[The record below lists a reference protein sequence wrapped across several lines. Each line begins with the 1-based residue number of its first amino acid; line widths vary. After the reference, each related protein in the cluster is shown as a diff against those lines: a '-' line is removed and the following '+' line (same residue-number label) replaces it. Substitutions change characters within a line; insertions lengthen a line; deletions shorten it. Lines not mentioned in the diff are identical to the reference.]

1 MKVSVFGLG
10 YIGSV
15 CVAGILHRCSAVYIV
30 ETDLEKLEAVGAKKF
45 PFPEPEVADRI
56 NKADNIIVSYSR
68 DELFTADAVLI
79 CLPTEPKE
87 RNKLDLKL
95 VLDTLDEL
103 SEEGYEG
110 EVIIRSTLD
119 LSSAEILATYSSL
132 NIFVVPEFLREG
144 SALSDFEDVE
154 CLVVGKEFSTK
165 SSKFVSQCLTPF
177 SKTMVET
184 NIASAIFTKLLNNSW
199 HALKVVFANEWS
211 SMAYNLGDVNAAD
224 VHQAFVADKRLNIS
238 NAYLRPG
245 GPYGGPCLTK
255 DIAAFSALSEPTRPS
270 LFTQAI
276 KYNNWHLE
284 QLALA
289 CNEKL
294 EEIASDEFSFDT
306 LEFKRNTND
315 ERHSPIWRIISML
328 ENQYGKKYVP
338 FTIGETVSCF
348 CGRSLMDHGVVK
360 TVK

>member
-15 CVAGILHRCSAVYIV
+15 CVAGILRRCDEVLIV
-30 ETDLEKLEAVGAKKF
+30 ETDLEKIESVRTKKF
-45 PFPEPEVADRI
+45 SFPEVEVADRI
-56 NKADNIIVSYSR
+56 NKADNVFVDYSR
-68 DELFTADAVLI
+68 DELFASDAILI
-79 CLPTEPKE
+79 CLPTEPKDGN
-87 RNKLDLKL
+87 RLNLKL
-95 VLDTLDEL
+95 VLDTLDEITAKN
-103 SEEGYEG
+103 YEG

-119 LSSAEILATYSSL
+119 LSSTEILSTYSSL

-144 SALSDFEDVE
+144 SALADFEDVE
-154 CLVVGKEFSTK
+154 CLVVGKEFSAE
-165 SSKFVSQCLTPF
+165 SSQFVSQCLAPF

-184 NIASAIFTKLLNNSW
+184 NIASAIFIKLLNNSW

-211 SMAYNLGDVNAAD
+211 SMASNLGDIDAGD

-255 DIAAFSALSEPTRPS
+255 DIAAFSALSESTSPS

-276 KYNNWHLE
+276 EYNNWHLE
-284 QLALA
+284 QLALT

-294 EEIASDEFSFDT
+294 LEVGSDTFSFDT

-315 ERHSPIWRIISML
+315 ERHSPILNIISIL
-328 ENQYGKKYVP
+328 ESQYGRKYVP
-338 FTIGETVSCF
+338 FKSGESDFCF

-360 TVK
+360 EV

>member
-15 CVAGILHRCSAVYIV
+15 CVAGILHRCNAVYIV
-30 ETDLEKLEAVGAKKF
+30 ETDLEKLDAVGTKKF
-45 PFPEPEVADRI
+45 SFPEPEVADRI
-56 NKADNIIVSYSR
+56 NKANNIIVNYSR
-68 DELFTADAVLI
+68 DELFTSDAILI
-79 CLPTEPKE
+79 CLPTEPKDGSG
-87 RNKLDLKL
+87 LDLKL
-95 VLDTLDEL
+95 VFDTLDEL
-103 SEEGYEG
+103 TAESYEG

-119 LSSAEILATYSSL
+119 LGSAEFLSDYSSL

-144 SALSDFEDVE
+144 SALSDFENVE
-154 CLVVGKEFSTK
+154 CLVVGKEFSAE
-165 SSKFVSQCLTPF
+165 SSQFVSQCLEPF
-177 SKTMVET
+177 AKTMVET
-184 NIASAIFTKLLNNSW
+184 NVPSAIFTKLLNNSW

-211 SMAYNLGDVNAAD
+211 SMAGNLGDVNPAD

-276 KYNNWHLE
+276 EYNNWHLE

-294 EEIASDEFSFDT
+294 REVASKKFTFDT
-306 LEFKRNTND
+306 LEFKKNTDD
-315 ERHSPIWRIISML
+315 ERHSPIWRIISIL
-328 ENQYGKKYVP
+328 EERFGKKYEQ
-338 FTIGETVSCF
+338 FKTGESAPCF
-348 CGRSLMDHGVVK
+348 CGRSLMDLGVVIL
-360 TVK
+360 V

>member
-1 MKVSVFGLG
+1 MKVSIFGLG

-15 CVAGILHRCSAVYIV
+15 CVAGILQRCDTVFIV
-30 ETDLEKLEAVGAKKF
+30 ETDLAKLDSVGTKKF
-45 PFPEPEVADRI
+45 LFPEAEVANRI

-68 DELFTADAVLI
+68 DELFASDAILI
-79 CLPTEPKE
+79 CLPTEPKDG
-87 RNKLDLKL
+87 NALDLKL
-95 VLDTLDEL
+95 VMDTLDEL
-103 SEEGYEG
+103 SGESYKG

-154 CLVVGKEFSTK
+154 CLVVGKEFSAK
-165 SSKFVSQCLTPF
+165 SSQFVRQCLAPF
-177 SKTMVET
+177 SKTVVET
-184 NIASAIFTKLLNNSW
+184 NIASAIFIKLLNNSW

-211 SMAYNLGDVNAAD
+211 SMAGNLRDVNAAD
-224 VHQAFVADKRLNIS
+224 VHQAFVADERLNIS

-276 KYNNWHLE
+276 EYNNWHVE

-294 EEIASDEFSFDT
+294 LEVASDKFSFDT
-306 LEFKRNTND
+306 LEFKKDTND
-315 ERHSPIWRIISML
+315 ERHSPIWRIISIL
-328 ENQYGKKYVP
+328 ENQHGKKYVP
-338 FTIGETVSCF
+338 FTIGEPAFCF

-360 TVK
+360 TV